1 MSLADPGIIV
11 RQRPELND
19 LVDWMSTVN
28 GFIESSMSDDD
39 GFIDLEPYQQLL
51 NSDTRRSVITIKSRQ
66 VGWSFNAAACGLA
79 KALLRPGY
87 TGIFVSYGLKEA
99 KEKIRYAK
107 QLRESLPN
115 AYRLELIEDQQ
126 LSIEFTNGSR
136 LFSVFDPRGWSRA
149 DVWLDELARMPRA
162 REVYR
167 SANYVRLHGGSLYI
181 GSSFLGKGGLFW
193 EIASQY
199 QNKYKRFSRHEI
211 PWWASRF
218 LCRDV
223 AKAKGVAARMVTE
236 ERVDRFGSE
245 ALQDIFEGSLLE
257 DFQEECELTPQ
268 DEAYAYITMERI
280 LACAVPEIDTDISYE
295 KVARIAQYP
304 LVSGFDVGRR
314 RNASVLSV
322 LEKENG
328 RYHEKLKRVWRKLD
342 FEGQRHQLKQFIT
355 ICKPIRL
362 CIDET
367 GIGMQLA
374 EELSREF
381 PSVVE
386 PVNFA
391 ARIESK
397 IKKTEKRHTIPIKER
412 MVTNVKILFEK
423 GDIRIASDREMVD
436 QIHAI
441 RRIITPSGGI
451 RYDSEKSDRTELD
464 QFWALALAVHA
475 GDYKEIDIGL
485 ASSIGDVSSFQR
497 GLESL

>member
-1 MSLADPGIIV
+1 
-11 RQRPELND
+11 
-19 LVDWMSTVN
+19 MSTVN
-28 GFIESSMSDDD
+28 GFIESTMADDD
-39 GFIDLEPYQQLL
+39 GHIDLEPYQQFL
-51 NSDTRRSVITIKSRQ
+51 NRDSSRSVIAIKSRQ
-66 VGWSFNAAACGLA
+66 VGYSFNAAACGLA

-87 TGIFVSYGLKEA
+87 LGIFVSYNLKEA

-107 QLRESLPN
+107 QLRECLPN
-115 AYRLELIEDQQ
+115 AYRIELIEDQQ
-126 LSIEFTNGSR
+126 LSLELANGSR
-136 LFSVFDPRGWSRA
+136 LFSVFDPRGWSKA
-149 DVWLDELARMPRA
+149 DIWLDELARMPRA

-167 SANYVRLHGGSLYI
+167 SASYVRAHGGQLYV

-193 EIASQY
+193 EIASQFEGKY
-199 QNKYKRFSRHEI
+199 QRFSRHEI

-223 AKAKGVAARMVTE
+223 QTARRLAPRMLTE
-236 ERVDRFGSE
+236 DRVERFASD
-245 ALQDIFEGSLLE
+245 ALKDIFEGSLLE

-268 DEAYAYITMERI
+268 DETWAYIPLERI
-280 LACAVPEIDTDISYE
+280 LACADAEIEVDISYA
-295 KVARIAQYP
+295 KLAKIVQHSLVA
-304 LVSGFDVGRR
+304 GFDVGRR

-322 LEKENG
+322 LEKVNG
-328 RYHEKLKRVWRKLD
+328 RYHERLKRVWRKLD
-342 FEGQRHQLKQFIT
+342 FESQKAQLREFIIT
-355 ICKPIRL
+355 CKPIRL

-381 PSVVE
+381 RSVVE

-391 ARIESK
+391 ARIDSK
-397 IKKTEKRHTIPIKER
+397 IKKAEKQHTVPIKER

-441 RRIITPSGGI
+441 RRIVTPSGNL
-451 RYDSEKSDRTELD
+451 RYDSEGSDRTELD

-475 GDYKEIDIGL
+475 GDYRQIDIGM
-485 ASSIGDVSSFQR
+485 VSSLGGERTFQKEIA
-497 GLESL
+497 GY